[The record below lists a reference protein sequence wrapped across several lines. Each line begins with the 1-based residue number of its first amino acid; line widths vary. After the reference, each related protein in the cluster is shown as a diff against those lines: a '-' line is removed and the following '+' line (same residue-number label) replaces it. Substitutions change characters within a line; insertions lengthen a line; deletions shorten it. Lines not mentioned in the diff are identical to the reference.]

1 MVFWGVPAM
10 ALIALLGMVYLNLH
24 NACES
29 VGREIKRL
37 ESQRTELR
45 KQVVNEERNWEM
57 ARYIRNMQGLM
68 DALPIDSD
76 LRPKWE
82 AIIAATEAG
91 MALNIGALEEGAED
105 FAGVIQVQLIQR
117 MVEQIETANEQWG
130 DAFSGSEAFGSLAH
144 DWILHFDYEV
154 FQPILSSLESS
165 MEEMGIEKSSTK
177 GLKF

>member
-68 DALPIDSD
+68 DAHGIAMTFPDSKNVVR
-76 LRPKWE
+76 LRAAEPE
-82 AIIAATEAG
+82 APAQY
-91 MALNIGALEEGAED
+91 ALRSG
-105 FAGVIQVQLIQR
+105 QLR
-117 MVEQIETANEQWG
+117 R
-130 DAFSGSEAFGSLAH
+130 D
-144 DWILHFDYEV
+144 
-154 FQPILSSLESS
+154 
-165 MEEMGIEKSSTK
+165 
-177 GLKF
+177 